1 MLRSCL
7 AAEGKV
13 GIMMNVQRKDLPEV
27 LSKLPALQTPT
38 VSSLS
43 DPDWVALNTIVDES
57 LVRTMMPELR
67 SAGGRGIVEYA
78 INKIID

>member
-1 MLRSCL
+1 
-7 AAEGKV
+7 
-13 GIMMNVQRKDLPEV
+13 
-27 LSKLPALQTPT
+27 LPALQTPT

-67 SAGGRGIVEYA
+67 AAGGRGIVEYA

>member
-1 MLRSCL
+1 M
-7 AAEGKV
+7 AV
-13 GIMMNVQRKDLPEV
+13 
-27 LSKLPALQTPT
+27 
-38 VSSLS
+38 
-43 DPDWVALNTIVDES
+43 NTIVDES